1 MRRTE
6 STTYERK
13 EQTDSPSP
21 HQAQFD
27 TLPQQVA
34 EERQSM
40 VQLHLFVV
48 ESQAK
53 GHGAHRIP
61 AQAEAQ
67 DPPQRKAQTHAVV
80 PATVKANIVFPSEF
94 SKGG

>member
-6 STTYERK
+6 NTTNDQK

-34 EERQSM
+34 EERQCM

-67 DPPQRKAQTHAVV
+67 KPPQCKAQAHSVV
-80 PATVKANIVFPSEF
+80 PATVKANIVFPSKF
-94 SKGG
+94 NKGG

>member
-1 MRRTE
+1 
-6 STTYERK
+6 
-13 EQTDSPSP
+13 
-21 HQAQFD
+21 
-27 TLPQQVA
+27 
-34 EERQSM
+34 M

-67 DPPQRKAQTHAVV
+67 NPPQCKAQAHSVV
-80 PATVKANIVFPSEF
+80 PATVKANIGFQQGRLTTQVCSGDGFTRFKLTDAF
-94 SKGG
+94 SVDSATEKLLF